1 MQPRC
6 PNCGSLLHSGEML
19 SDSSQAKC
27 WMCMTVV
34 APSAGRAKRVPS
46 TVVRQTADP
55 AGRRSAARFDR
66 ASGSHTQDLEI
77 PPGQAINIRVVS
89 GVSQGMEFELSRP
102 LMTIG
107 RVGGKADIQ
116 IDDPEVSRLHCAVE
130 VRGNTILLSDLG
142 STNGTF
148 VDDSRILATRLNK
161 MSQFRVGSSYLTIDI
176 FSSTNQ
182 HLKASGSSR
191 TDKQKCGQRLHV
203 G

>member
-1 MQPRC
+1 
-6 PNCGSLLHSGEML
+6 ML
-19 SDSSQAKC
+19 PEGSQAKC

-34 APSAGRAKRVPS
+34 TPSAPTAKRAAR
-46 TVVRQTADP
+46 TVVRQP
-55 AGRRSAARFDR
+55 AAPPERRSAARFDR
-66 ASGSHTQDLEI
+66 ASGSHNQGLEI
-77 PPGQAINIRVVS
+77 PTGQAINICVVS

-148 VDDSRILATRLNK
+148 VDNSRVVATRLSK
-161 MSQFRVGSSYLTIDI
+161 MSQFRVGSSYLEIEI
-176 FSSTNQ
+176 LSSTNERPNA
-182 HLKASGSSR
+182 LRSSR
-191 TDKQKCGQRLHV
+191 TDKRKCRQRLHV

>member
-6 PNCGSLLHSGEML
+6 PNCGSLLRSGEML

-34 APSAGRAKRVPS
+34 TPSADRPKRVPR
-46 TVVRQTADP
+46 TVVRQP
-55 AGRRSAARFDR
+55 AERSGRRSAARLDR
-66 ASGSHTQDLEI
+66 ASGSHSQSLGI
-77 PPGQAINIRVVS
+77 PPGQAINICVVS

-148 VDDSRILATRLNK
+148 VDNSRVLATRLNK
-161 MSQFRVGSSYLTIDI
+161 MSQFRVGSSYLEIDI
-176 FSSTNQ
+176 LSSTNQ
-182 HLKASGSSR
+182 HPKASRSSR
-191 TDKQKCGQRLHV
+191 TDKRKCGQRLHV

>member
-6 PNCGSLLHSGEML
+6 PNCGSLLHSAEML

-34 APSAGRAKRVPS
+34 TPSADRAKRVPR
-46 TVVRQTADP
+46 TVVRQP
-55 AGRRSAARFDR
+55 AERRSAARFDR
-66 ASGSHTQDLEI
+66 TSGSHIQSLEI
-77 PPGQAINIRVVS
+77 PAGQAINICVVS

-130 VRGNTILLSDLG
+130 VRGDTILLSDLG

-148 VDDSRILATRLNK
+148 VDNSRVLAARLNK
-161 MSQFRVGSSYLTIDI
+161 MSQFRVGSSYLEINVL
-176 FSSTNQ
+176 SGTNQ
-182 HLKASGSSR
+182 HENASRGSR
-191 TDKQKCGQRLHV
+191 TDKRKCGQRLHV

>member
-6 PNCGSLLHSGEML
+6 PVCGSLLHSGEML
-19 SDSSQAKC
+19 SSISQAKC

-34 APSAGRAKRVPS
+34 TPSADRAKRVPR
-46 TVVRQTADP
+46 TVVRQPADP
-55 AGRRSAARFDR
+55 GERRSAARFDR
-66 ASGSHTQDLEI
+66 AAGARTQSLEI
-77 PPGQAINIRVVS
+77 PPGQAISICVVS

-107 RVGGKADIQ
+107 RVGGQADIQ

-148 VDDSRILATRLNK
+148 VDNTRVLAARLTK
-161 MSQFRVGSSYLTIDI
+161 MSQFRLGSSYLAIEILSGTD
-176 FSSTNQ
+176 Q
-182 HLKASGSSR
+182 HAKASHSSR
-191 TDKQKCGQRLHV
+191 TEKRRCGQRLHV